1 MALTEPQI
9 ADLITAV
16 LAVNLYPLER
26 AAALMPAFKERGL
39 LDPERVLAMKGDA
52 LVHAINDAG
61 YRRGGYVN
69 VIAFRLDPIME
80 AVRSGKLD
88 GLQAAADQGDQSG
101 FIATLASVYGFGPRT
116 AETAWMLWTGG
127 GSEAG

>member
-26 AAALMPAFKERGL
+26 AAALMPAFRERGL

-52 LVHAINDAG
+52 LVQAINDAG
-61 YRRGGYVN
+61 YQRGGYVQ
-69 VIAFRLDPIME
+69 VIAYRLDPIME

-88 GLQAAADQGDQSG
+88 GLQAAAKQGDESG
-101 FIATLASVYGFGPRT
+101 FIATLRSVYGFGPRT
-116 AETAWMLWTGG
+116 AETAWLLWTGG
-127 GSEAG
+127 GSDAG